1 MSRARRR
8 FRISRAA
15 YAYNKAR
22 FEEEGFSLFLSR
34 RLLFSS
40 PRCADLAGETK
51 REFDTVGAGRGDC
64 GCAINRARELFGR
77 ERIVEKF
84 AFVARDFALSI
95 S

>member
-40 PRCADLAGETK
+40 PRCADLAGEKK
-51 REFDTVGAGRGDC
+51 REFDTGRGDC